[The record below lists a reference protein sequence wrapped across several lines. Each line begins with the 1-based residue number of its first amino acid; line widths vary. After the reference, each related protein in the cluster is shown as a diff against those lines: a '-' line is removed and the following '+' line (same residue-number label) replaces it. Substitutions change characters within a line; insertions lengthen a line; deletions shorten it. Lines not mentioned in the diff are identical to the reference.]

1 MTFAFVQPTRILA
14 SSQIASTN
22 TSTMR
27 VPANGIAM
35 TTPTPQASASCPRVQ
50 GASIG
55 LLLLA
60 PLAWS
65 LRSMVV
71 GVTPASPL
79 MYVASAA
86 AAIVIALT
94 AAWLPARRA
103 AQLDP
108 MTALRYD

>member
-1 MTFAFVQPTRILA
+1 
-14 SSQIASTN
+14 
-22 TSTMR
+22 
-27 VPANGIAM
+27 
-35 TTPTPQASASCPRVQ
+35 
-50 GASIG
+50 
-55 LLLLA
+55 
-60 PLAWS
+60 
-65 LRSMVV
+65 
-71 GVTPASPL
+71 